1 MLTFTYRG
9 NMIIAVHYSTLVSQ
23 NRTTLYC
30 PNVEVSRRLY
40 KYFFHKSQIV
50 AELYTMLY
58 VIFYVYIFLF
68 MHICSLM
75 IFNSENKPVKI
86 LLCVLSKMLNI
97 ILKGFCN
104 LSIDNQTIFRR
115 MCDDQI
121 SLWQRIVFSV
131 PGANYLL
138 FYLGVKQ
145 VFTVSK
151 IIAL

>member
-23 NRTTLYC
+23 NRATLYC

-58 VIFYVYIFLF
+58 VIFYVHIFLF

-86 LLCVLSKMLNI
+86 LLFVLSKMLNI

-104 LSIDNQTIFRR
+104 LSIDNQTISDVHVRVMIRYHCGRGLCSLFQV
-115 MCDDQI
+115 QI
-121 SLWQRIVFSV
+121 T
-131 PGANYLL
+131 YC
-138 FYLGVKQ
+138 
-145 VFTVSK
+145 FTWE
-151 IIAL
+151 

>member
-1 MLTFTYRG
+1 MTFTYRG

-23 NRTTLYC
+23 NRATLYC
-30 PNVEVSRRLY
+30 PNVEVSRRLC

-86 LLCVLSKMLNI
+86 LLFVLFKMLNI
-97 ILKGFCN
+97 ILKG
-104 LSIDNQTIFRR
+104 LTIRPSSDVHVRVMIRYHCGRGLCSLFQV
-115 MCDDQI
+115 QI
-121 SLWQRIVFSV
+121 T
-131 PGANYLL
+131 YC
-138 FYLGVKQ
+138 
-145 VFTVSK
+145 FTWE
-151 IIAL
+151 